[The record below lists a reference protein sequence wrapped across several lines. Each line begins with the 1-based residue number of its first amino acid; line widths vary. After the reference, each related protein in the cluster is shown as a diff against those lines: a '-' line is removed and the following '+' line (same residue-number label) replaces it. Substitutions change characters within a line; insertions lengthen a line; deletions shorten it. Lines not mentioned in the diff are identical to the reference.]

1 MSFMAS
7 YKHLE
12 KLCGELLD
20 DDRRVSAYIEAM
32 LREPNGPLLVDGWN
46 SDLMH
51 LKHYRHIRNQIVHDP
66 GCTEENMCEPGD
78 EEWLDDFYDRIMT
91 QTDPLA
97 LYRKAIGPRSAA
109 SEAPSRKNAALRS
122 IGPDASY
129 SGHIG
134 RKKHIDI
141 GRRPELYDQPNR
153 TGNNIGMIVFA
164 SVALLALVIYV
175 ILSYLSA

>member
-1 MSFMAS
+1 
-7 YKHLE
+7 
-12 KLCGELLD
+12 
-20 DDRRVSAYIEAM
+20 
-32 LREPNGPLLVDGWN
+32 
-46 SDLMH
+46 
-51 LKHYRHIRNQIVHDP
+51 
-66 GCTEENMCEPGD
+66 MCEPGD